1 MTLKLDIALTG
12 QTVSAHILFH
22 LLNISFNIKFRVLK
36 TNTALFQNTFKST

>member
-22 LLNISFNIKFRVLK
+22 LLNISVLK